1 MPFSGQ
7 ELGAC
12 HEPGVGC
19 RTHLPMGDR
28 AGSREVPGGEA
39 ADDACRSGCL
49 KPALFMRVQR
59 SEDKKSLLGY
69 KHVD

>member
-12 HEPGVGC
+12 QGPRVC
-19 RTHLPMGDR
+19 WRTHLPTGDR

-49 KPALFMRVQR
+49 KPALFMRVKK
-59 SEDKKSLLGY
+59 SEDKKSLLYY